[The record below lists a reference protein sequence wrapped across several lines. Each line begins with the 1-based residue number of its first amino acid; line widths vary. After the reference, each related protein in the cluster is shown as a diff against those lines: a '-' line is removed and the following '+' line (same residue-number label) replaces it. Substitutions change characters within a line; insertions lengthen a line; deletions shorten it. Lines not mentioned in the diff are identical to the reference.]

1 MKNLEAPSTNTRGT
15 SNSKA
20 LRLLLTTA
28 GVVQRL
34 AVPGLVVAVT
44 LVVLAEPAFAQT
56 GPIFNGNASK
66 LGQIVRAVLL
76 LAAALV
82 AVMGVGFAIKA
93 LKNFGNDKEWGN
105 QALATIGCFALTTV
119 LAVMWALAQGTQVD
133 VGLDF

>member
-1 MKNLEAPSTNTRGT
+1 MKKLIAPSTNTRRT

-20 LRLLLTTA
+20 LSLLLSSADVVERLL
-28 GVVQRL
+28 
-34 AVPGLVVAVT
+34 VPAACVAVT
-44 LVVLAEPAFAQT
+44 LLLSTPVFAD

-82 AVMGVGFAIKA
+82 AVMGVFFAIKA

-105 QALATIGCFALTTV
+105 QAMATLGCFALTTV

>member
-1 MKNLEAPSTNTRGT
+1 MKNFKAPSTKTRGS

-20 LRLLLTTA
+20 LRLLLSSA
-28 GVVQRL
+28 DVLERL
-34 AVPGLVVAVT
+34 LAPAACVAVT
-44 LVVLAEPAFAQT
+44 LLLSTPVFAD
-56 GPIFNGNASK
+56 GPVFNGNASK

-82 AVMGVGFAIKA
+82 AVMGVFFAIKA

-105 QALATIGCFALTTV
+105 QAMATLGCFALTTV
-119 LAVMWALAQGTQVD
+119 LAVMWALAQGTVVD

>member
-1 MKNLEAPSTNTRGT
+1 MKNFKAPSTNTRRT

-20 LRLLLTTA
+20 LRLLLA
-28 GVVQRL
+28 SADVLERL
-34 AVPGLVVAVT
+34 LVPVACVAVT
-44 LVVLAEPAFAQT
+44 LLLSTPVFAD
-56 GPIFNGNASK
+56 GPVFNGNASK

-82 AVMGVGFAIKA
+82 AVMGVFFAIKA

-105 QALATIGCFALTTV
+105 QAMATLGCFALTTV
-119 LAVMWALAQGTQVD
+119 LAVMWALAQGTVVD

>member
-1 MKNLEAPSTNTRGT
+1 MKNLKAPSTKTRGS

-20 LRLLLTTA
+20 LRLLLSSA
-28 GVVQRL
+28 DVLERL
-34 AVPGLVVAVT
+34 LVPAACVAVT
-44 LVVLAEPAFAQT
+44 LLLSTPVFAD

-82 AVMGVGFAIKA
+82 AVMGVFFAIKA

-105 QALATIGCFALTTV
+105 QAMATLGCFALTTV

>member
-1 MKNLEAPSTNTRGT
+1 MKNLKAPSTKTRGS

-20 LRLLLTTA
+20 LRLLLSSA
-28 GVVQRL
+28 DVLERL
-34 AVPGLVVAVT
+34 LVPAACVAVT
-44 LVVLAEPAFAQT
+44 LVLSTPVFAD

-82 AVMGVGFAIKA
+82 AVMGVFFAIKA

-105 QALATIGCFALTTV
+105 QAMATLGCFALTTV

>member
-1 MKNLEAPSTNTRGT
+1 MKKLIAPSTKTRGS

-20 LRLLLTTA
+20 LRLLLSSA
-28 GVVQRL
+28 DVVERL
-34 AVPGLVVAVT
+34 LVPVACVAVT
-44 LVVLAEPAFAQT
+44 LLLSTPVFAD
-56 GPIFNGNASK
+56 GPVFNGNASK

-82 AVMGVGFAIKA
+82 AVMGVFFAIKA

-105 QALATIGCFALTTV
+105 QAMATLGCFALTTV
-119 LAVMWALAQGTQVD
+119 LAVMWALAQGTVVD

>member
-1 MKNLEAPSTNTRGT
+1 MKNLKAPSTKTRGS

-20 LRLLLTTA
+20 LRLLLA
-28 GVVQRL
+28 SADVLERL
-34 AVPGLVVAVT
+34 LVPAACVAVT
-44 LVVLAEPAFAQT
+44 LLLSTPVFAD

-82 AVMGVGFAIKA
+82 AVMGVFFAIKA

-105 QALATIGCFALTTV
+105 QAMATLGCFALTTV
-119 LAVMWALAQGTQVD
+119 LAVMWALAQGTVVD

>member
-1 MKNLEAPSTNTRGT
+1 MKNLKAPSTKTRGS

-20 LRLLLTTA
+20 LRLLLSSA
-28 GVVQRL
+28 DVLERL
-34 AVPGLVVAVT
+34 LVPAACVAVT
-44 LVVLAEPAFAQT
+44 LLLSTPVFAD
-56 GPIFNGNASK
+56 GPVFNGNASK

-82 AVMGVGFAIKA
+82 AVMGVFFAIKA

-105 QALATIGCFALTTV
+105 QAMATLGCFALTTV
-119 LAVMWALAQGTQVD
+119 LAVMWALAQGTVVD